1 MRLRLGLVAPFP
13 TRRRSVCLASF
24 ELRVA
29 ICFRDLY
36 GLGDED
42 GDEDGARSRQF

>member
-13 TRRRSVCLASF
+13 NKKAVGLPC

-29 ICFRDLY
+29 ICLRDLY

-42 GDEDGARSRQF
+42 GACSKQF